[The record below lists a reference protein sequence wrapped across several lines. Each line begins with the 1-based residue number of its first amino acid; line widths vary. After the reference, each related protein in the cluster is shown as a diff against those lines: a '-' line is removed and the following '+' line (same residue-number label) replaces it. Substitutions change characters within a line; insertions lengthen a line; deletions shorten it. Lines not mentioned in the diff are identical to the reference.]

1 MTRSKSGV
9 IRIQN
14 IYHQKKSS
22 RTMTVTLENPTILP
36 DKSSQIETNI
46 RDKQRNFDNFSN
58 RQTANDVIWPQNGQ
72 APVVQ
77 NFIDFRPI
85 FDRFFGQQ
93 EGAVETP
100 QLTPQLKSSEDK
112 FLVVKLQ
119 EENTKLNHKLTKIAE
134 TKSELI
140 AKNQEL
146 SAKLHVLSHYIKTRL
161 SAGDEAELFEKLYD

>member
-1 MTRSKSGV
+1 
-9 IRIQN
+9 
-14 IYHQKKSS
+14 
-22 RTMTVTLENPTILP
+22 MTVTLENPKILP

-100 QLTPQLKSSEDK
+100 KLTPQLKSSEDK

-140 AKNQEL
+140 AKK
-146 SAKLHVLSHYIKTRL
+146 SRAFGKIACS
-161 SAGDEAELFEKLYD
+161 